1 MEQRSFWRFS
11 FRKSTLLK
19 ELASLDSMDEGG
31 SLDEGGKARKLEI
44 LGDLAHL
51 IKLEETSWRQKL
63 GSLWL
68 KEGDRC
74 TNFFHL

>member
-1 MEQRSFWRFS
+1 MGSPSFVLDCKLKALRAKLKVWNKEVFGDLN

-51 IKLEETSWRQKL
+51 IKLEETS
-63 GSLWL
+63 
-68 KEGDRC
+68 
-74 TNFFHL
+74 